1 MIVCEYILIGTI
13 TISVMTISGVLLGY
27 FHSISSLVKQ
37 IKQLEDKVALLTEKL
52 KTIQIKV
59 LDLNEVS
66 EI

>member
-27 FHSISSLVKQ
+27 FHSISSLIKQ

>member
-13 TISVMTISGVLLGY
+13 TISVITISGVLLGY

-37 IKQLEDKVALLTEKL
+37 IKQLEDKVSLLTEKL